1 MVKQGSIIKIN
12 FNPRSGHEQ
21 TGYRPALVVAV
32 SNDFFNEKTYMTIVY
47 PIMNTNNKFPLHVPL
62 DSRTQTTGVILCE
75 QLRSLDIEA
84 RGYHFIE
91 MVPGDILENVIDIV
105 FSEIEILV

>member
-12 FNPRSGHEQ
+12 FNPQPGHEQ
-21 TGYRPALVVAV
+21 AAYRPGLVV
-32 SNDFFNEKTYMTIVY
+32 SNDFFNEKTNMTIVC
-47 PIMNTNNKFPLHVPL
+47 PIRNTNNKFPLHVPL

-105 FSEIEILV
+105 FSEIENLE

>member
-12 FNPRSGHEQ
+12 FNPQSDHEQ
-21 TGYRPALVVAV
+21 AGYRPGLVV
-32 SNDFFNEKTYMTIVY
+32 SNDFFNQKTNMTIVC
-47 PIMNTNNKFPLHVPL
+47 PITNTNSKFPLHIPL
-62 DSRTQTTGVILCE
+62 DRRTQTTSVILCE

-84 RGYHFIE
+84 CGFHFIE

-105 FSEIEILV
+105 FAEIEISV